1 MGDTSNGAPKPT
13 PKPALALAGVVAT
26 LAFALGGCSVVAPK
40 ANDIANTIEF
50 EGHGTTT
57 IATVSPWP
65 LDKSVAFFC
74 LRDPGNAFSVDTPTP
89 PATAGCTPAD
99 VSTKDDRLTAKLD
112 PTSLDPATAAAFAGQ
127 ERWFIAVAGSRGPVA
142 FATRFTVT
150 NPVQSS

>member
-1 MGDTSNGAPKPT
+1 MDEGTNSAPKPG
-13 PKPALALAGVVAT
+13 PKRARALAGVVAM
-26 LAFALGGCSVVAPK
+26 LALAVGGCSAVTPK

-50 EGHGTTT
+50 EGQGTTT
-57 IATVSPWP
+57 TATVSPWP

-89 PATAGCTPAD
+89 PAAAGCTPAD
-99 VSTKDDRLTAKLD
+99 VSTKDNRLTAKLD

-142 FATRFTVT
+142 FATRFTVM
-150 NPVQSS
+150 NPVRSS